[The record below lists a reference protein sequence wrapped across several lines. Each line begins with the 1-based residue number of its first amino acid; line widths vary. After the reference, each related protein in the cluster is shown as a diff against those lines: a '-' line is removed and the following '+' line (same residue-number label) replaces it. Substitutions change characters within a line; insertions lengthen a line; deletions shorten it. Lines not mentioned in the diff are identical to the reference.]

1 MSDSDESIDKLSS
14 LLNVIDKGCNMAIY
28 GYARTSTIEQVAG
41 LADQIA
47 KLTLAGCTD
56 QSVYR
61 EQISSVKM
69 EDRIEFV
76 KVIAALRR
84 GDVLVFTSLS
94 RAARSMMHMI
104 DIESKVAAAGATI
117 RILDLS
123 IDTATSAGRLTFN
136 LFASIAQFE
145 RENMLERQRVGIAAA
160 KVRGAY
166 AGRAPTARAKTL
178 RVIALYEKGLKK
190 QEIADACSI
199 GVASVYRILRDAKSA
214 SSATGSIKVLPR

>member
-1 MSDSDESIDKLSS
+1 
-14 LLNVIDKGCNMAIY
+14 MAIY
-28 GYARTSTIEQVAG
+28 GYARTSTVEQVAG

-47 KLTLAGCTD
+47 KLKAAGCTD
-56 QSVYR
+56 QSIYR
-61 EQISSVKM
+61 EQISSVRM
-69 EDRIEFV
+69 EDRIEFA

-104 DIESKVAAAGATI
+104 EIESKVAAAGATI
-117 RILDLS
+117 RILDLA

-160 KVRGAY
+160 KQRGAY
-166 AGRAPTARAKTL
+166 TGRAPTAQAKAP
-178 RVIALYEKGLKK
+178 RVLALHGRGLTK

-199 GVASVYRILRDAKSA
+199 GIASVYRILKA
-214 SSATGSIKVLPR
+214 SN